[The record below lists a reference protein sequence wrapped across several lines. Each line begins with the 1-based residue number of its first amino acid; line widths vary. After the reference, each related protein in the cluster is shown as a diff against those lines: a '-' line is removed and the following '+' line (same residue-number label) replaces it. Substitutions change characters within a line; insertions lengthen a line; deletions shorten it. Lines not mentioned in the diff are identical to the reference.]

1 MTPLPGAA
9 RIWAWVLFAGAQLA
23 PFTALAQ
30 QGATADQLAEVV
42 VTARKRPEPL
52 QSIPVAVSVL
62 GGDELA
68 QRDLRSAIDLT
79 ASIPNLQTP
88 LNPVLFSAPTFF
100 IRGVG
105 EGDHNWNTENGVAVL
120 VDDVYLQSTSG
131 AWVEFVDLERVEVLR
146 GPQGTLYGRNSTS
159 GAVRFVPRQADPG
172 SASGQAEFTMGSR
185 SRLDARL
192 GLNTPLAAGRAA
204 IRFDVFRSADQ
215 GDYTR
220 VDSSNRDLDGRIS
233 HREHMGGRIASLWRP
248 SDALECELNLD
259 WVWQHNG
266 MHLMTPIVP
275 ADPAAAND
283 PNQLLSK
290 RGTVSFVPLYGVNRG
305 ALEPLTIGGDSGQSG
320 GGAVFKTTFDS
331 KLGRLRSITAWRR
344 YHEHFMSQ
352 LGGRDTPATLP
363 GVTLYGNV
371 DTPYEN
377 VSQLTQE
384 LQLASSTATRI
395 GYIAGLYYFHGGW
408 AESEYGATNGVPAN
422 LSPYMMPGQT
432 QSFGGSY
439 NDVAQTTDSWALYA
453 SLDWHLRPQLILSL
467 GARQTWDRKQL
478 YFDTLFE
485 DHLHSYPGF
494 PLATGHRWNRFTPRV
509 GLDWRPREAVLLYLS
524 YAQGYK
530 AGNIEGA
537 RSSDAATAAHWLDPE
552 IASSVEAGLK
562 ADWLQHRLRT
572 NLAVFVSSHTNRTD
586 LISPDRVASADVR
599 YRGLELE
606 LSARARAGV
615 ELFANLGLLQAR
627 YRAASANDPI
637 FTPDPGGYAPGLN
650 AQPPMSPRYT
660 LDLGAV
666 HVGRLLS
673 GRTLSTTAS
682 LRAVGRHYHAL
693 GVSNYD
699 SEIVAGYAVLD
710 AGTTLAIVPGRLQL
724 TLGAHNLLDRTY
736 YVNGIF
742 GAIPQ
747 FAGRYYADGRTV
759 YLNLKSNW

>member
-1 MTPLPGAA
+1 MMPLPGAA
-9 RIWAWVLFAGAQLA
+9 RIWAWVLVAGAQLA
-23 PFTALAQ
+23 PSTSQAQ
-30 QGATADQLAEVV
+30 QGAQADQLAEVV
-42 VTARKRPEPL
+42 VTARKRAEPL
-52 QSIPVAVSVL
+52 QSVPVAVSAL
-62 GGDELA
+62 GGEVLE
-68 QRDLRSAIDLT
+68 QRDLRSAVDLT

-88 LNPVLFSAPTFF
+88 LNPVMFSAPTFF

-120 VDDVYLQSTSG
+120 VDDVYLQSTAG

-172 SASGQAEFTMGSR
+172 GASGQAEITMGSR
-185 SRLDARL
+185 SRLDARAA
-192 GLNTPLAAGRAA
+192 LNMPVAEGRGA
-204 IRFDVFRSADQ
+204 IRLDAFRSGDD

-220 VDSSNRDLDGRIS
+220 VDSANRDLDGRIS
-233 HREHMGGRIASLWRP
+233 HRDHMGARIASLWHP
-248 SDALECELNLD
+248 GDALECELNLD

-266 MHLMTPIVP
+266 MHLMTAIVP

-283 PNQLLSK
+283 LTQLLSK
-290 RGTVSFVPLYGVNRG
+290 RGTVNFVPLYGVNRG

-331 KLGRLRSITAWRR
+331 NLGRLRSITAWRR
-344 YHEHFMSQ
+344 YHEHFTSQ
-352 LGGRDTPATLP
+352 LGGRDTPATVP
-363 GVTLYGNV
+363 GATLYGNV
-371 DTPYEN
+371 NSPYEN

-384 LQLASSTATRI
+384 LQLASSAAARV
-395 GYIAGLYYFHGGW
+395 GYTAGLYFFHGNW

-422 LSPYMMPGQT
+422 LSPYIMPGQA

-439 NDVAQTTDSWALYA
+439 NDVTQATDSWALYA
-453 SLDWHLRPQLILSL
+453 SLDWHVRPQLTLSL
-467 GARQTWDRKQL
+467 GARQTWDRKHL

-494 PLATGHRWNRFTPRV
+494 PLATAHRWNRFTPRI
-509 GLDWRPREAVLLYLS
+509 GLDWRPGESALLYLS

-606 LSARARAGV
+606 LSARARPDV

-627 YRAASANDPI
+627 YQAASANDPI
-637 FTPDPGGYAPGLN
+637 FAPDPGGYAPGLS

-660 LDLGAV
+660 LNLGGV
-666 HVGRLLS
+666 QVSRLRG
-673 GRTLSTTAS
+673 GRTLSTSAS

-710 AGTTLAIVPGRLQL
+710 ASTTLAIVPGRLQL

-759 YLNLKSNW
+759 YLGLKSNW